1 MLISRG
7 RVLAVAL
14 FVAAVGSG
22 HAAGSEYPTRPVTVI
37 VAQAA
42 GGTNDLVARFLAE
55 KLSQSLGQRFLVENR
70 VGAGGNIGTAGA
82 AQSQPDGYTLFVT
95 ASSNLTINPFLYK
108 SVQFDPVRD
117 FEPITNLAKVPYILV
132 AHPSFPASST
142 RELIDL
148 AKTGANK
155 VQIGSA
161 GTGTINHLLGEMLNA
176 EAGIKLTHV
185 PYRGAAGMVNDLV
198 AGHLQL
204 GFSSPPTV
212 LSHIEAKSL
221 KALGQSG
228 LQRVSTYPDIP
239 AMAET
244 LPGYGAELWVGLFAI
259 KGTPQ
264 DIVSKL
270 HAESLKAM
278 SDPQTKA
285 KLMAQGAEVVTST
298 REELAKLLQDDLGKW
313 RDIIV
318 KNGIRID

>member
-1 MLISRG
+1 MPISR
-7 RVLAVAL
+7 RMALALAFAVA
-14 FVAAVGSG
+14 AAPGATASD
-22 HAAGSEYPTRPVTVI
+22 YPTRPVTVI

-42 GGTNDLVARFLAE
+42 GGTNDLVARFLADR
-55 KLSQSLGQRFLVENR
+55 LSQSLGQRFLVENR
-70 VGAGGNIGTAGA
+70 AGAGGNIGTSSA
-82 AQSQPDGYTLFVT
+82 AQSAPDGYTIFVT

-117 FEPITNLAKVPYILV
+117 FEPITVLAKVPYILA

-148 AKTGANK
+148 AKSSAK
-155 VQIGSA
+155 PVQFGSA
-161 GTGTINHLLGEMLNA
+161 GIGTINHLLGEMLNA

-185 PYRGAAGMVNDLV
+185 PYRGAAAMVNDLV

-204 GFSSPPTV
+204 GFGSPPAV
-212 LSHIEAKSL
+212 LPHIETKAL

-228 LQRVSTYPDIP
+228 AQRVPSYPGIP

-259 KGTPQ
+259 KGTPP
-264 DIVSKL
+264 DTVAKL

-285 KLMAQGAEVVTST
+285 KLLAQGAEVVTST
-298 REELAKLLQDDLGKW
+298 RGELAKLLGDDLAKW
-313 RDIIV
+313 RDIIG
-318 KNGIRID
+318 KNAIKID